1 MIPSLVAK
9 VLRRDDLTEGEAA
22 EAMAVVMRGEAH
34 PAQLAGLLIALAM
47 KGERPAEL
55 VGLARTMRAQ
65 GVRLE
70 AGSDAVDT
78 CGTGGDR
85 SGTFN
90 ISTAAALVVAGAG
103 LPVVKHGNRSVSSH
117 CGSADV
123 LGALGVTVAAP
134 PAVVQRAVRE
144 AGIAFCFAPTFHP
157 AMAHAV
163 EARRA
168 LGVPTAFNL
177 LGPLTNPAGV
187 RYQVVGV
194 ARPELTELMA
204 RALQQ
209 LGARRAWVVH
219 GADGLD
225 ELSTTGYSKVS
236 ECHGEV
242 VRTFYVHPGDVGLPK
257 AALGGSARRRRRRQR
272 GHHSRRAR
280 REGRPGPRRRPAQR
294 RRRAVRRRAGRVA
307 APGHRPGRR
316 LDRRRARRPGVV
328 GVVRRH
334 RERGMKATTPDLLEA
349 IVAAVRRDLQTR
361 RQRVAYDA
369 LEQVAWHTPVPRGHQ
384 FAEALRRPGAVN
396 VIAEC
401 KRRSPSRGVLQAA
414 YDPAAQARA
423 YARGGAVAVSVL
435 TEPAFFDGSLE
446 HLSAVR
452 AAIDLPCLRKDFVV
466 DGYQLLEAR
475 AAGADAVLL
484 IVSALD
490 DERLARLLAQAQAL
504 HLAALVEVH
513 DEDELARAVDA
524 GATIVGVN
532 NRNLRTL
539 AVDLD
544 VSARVAARLPAGVT
558 AVSESGVGSAAD
570 VARLRDSRLPRVPHR
585 RAADGRARPR
595 RRPAAPLRHRKDAAD
610 GGARQDLRA
619 HAHRRC
625 GGRGARRRR
634 RRRLRAVAG
643 QPARRQPWN
652 GRRSWGARCHPG
664 RRASASSS
672 RCRWTRC
679 ARRCRPRAS
688 APSNC
693 TASPMPRRTWRCRCR
708 CSGRCRCAT
717 AAPTRP
723 PRPARR

>member
-134 PAVVQRAVRE
+134 PAVIQRAVRE

-163 EARRA
+163 EARKA

-209 LGARRAWVVH
+209 LGALRAWVVH

-236 ECHGEV
+236 ECHGDV

-257 AALGGSARRRRRRQR
+257 AALGDLLGADAAANAAIIRGVLGGKVGPARDVVLLNA
-272 GHHSRRAR
+272 GA
-280 REGRPGPRRRPAQR
+280 ALF
-294 RRRAVRRRAGRVA
+294 VAGRA
-307 APGHRPGRR
+307 ASLRQGIAQAAASIDDGHA
-316 LDRRRARRPGVV
+316 ARTLV
-328 GVVRRH
+328 GLVRRH

-349 IVAAVRRDLQTR
+349 IVAAVCRDLQTR
-361 RQRVAYDA
+361 RERVAYEA
-369 LEQVAWHTPVPRGHQ
+369 LEQVAWHTPAPRGRQ

-513 DEDELARAVDA
+513 DEGELARAVDA

-570 VARLRDSRLPRVPHR
+570 VARLRDLGFHAFLIGERLMVAPDPEDALR
-585 RAADGRARPR
+585 R
-595 RRPAAPLRHRKDAAD
+595 L
-610 GGARQDLRA
+610 
-619 HAHRRC
+619 C
-625 GGRGARRRR
+625 GTEGRG
-634 RRRLRAVAG
+634 
-643 QPARRQPWN
+643 
-652 GRRSWGARCHPG
+652 
-664 RRASASSS
+664 
-672 RCRWTRC
+672 
-679 ARRCRPRAS
+679 
-688 APSNC
+688 
-693 TASPMPRRTWRCRCR
+693 
-708 CSGRCRCAT
+708 
-717 AAPTRP
+717 
-723 PRPARR
+723 